1 MGQCKFIRPGIL
13 STIQDSGR
21 KGYGFYGV
29 PQSGYM
35 DREAAELAQ
44 LILGLPEG
52 SAVIECT
59 MIGPTI
65 IFHDP
70 TELVIT
76 GADMRWKLDEAPI
89 SLNKIIQVEENSTL
103 SSRNAVLGFRS
114 YIAIN
119 GTLRTKTNLG
129 SASTYNYAQ
138 LGAKQIAQNDI
149 LRWTP
154 RYHPQH
160 EIKYKNRLS
169 VSNLIKIQTGPEY
182 HLLDDQSKK
191 LLAHTEFIISPN
203 SNRMGAKLSGTT
215 LNCKAKLTDSVP
227 VLPGFIQLPPN
238 GNPIVI
244 LNDGQVT
251 GGYPRIAY
259 MNEVEQSKFN
269 QLPIGHKVILSL
281 RP

>member
-13 STIQDSGR
+13 TTIQDSGR

-29 PQSGYM
+29 PKSGYM
-35 DREAAELAQ
+35 DREAVELAQ

-52 SAVIECT
+52 SAVIECS
-59 MIGPTI
+59 MMGPTI

-70 TELVIT
+70 TQLVIT
-76 GADMRWKLDEAPI
+76 GADMQWQLDDAPI
-89 SLNKIIQVEENSTL
+89 NLNQIIQVEENSTL

-119 GTLRTKTNLG
+119 GTLETKTDLG

-138 LGAKQIAQNDI
+138 FGAKQIAKNDI
-149 LRWTP
+149 LSWAP
-154 RYHPQH
+154 RNHPQH
-160 EIKYKNRLS
+160 EIKYKNSLS
-169 VSNLIKIQTGPEY
+169 VSNFIKIQRGPEY
-182 HLLDDQSKK
+182 HLLDEQSKQK
-191 LLAHTEFIISPN
+191 LAHSEFRISPD
-203 SNRMGAKLSGTT
+203 SNRMGVKLSGTA
-215 LNCKAKLTDSVP
+215 LNCTGRLTDSVP